1 LSLVLSSDQYTALA
15 SFYSLSLHDALP
27 IFIPSRPPISYI
39 EITPFIPLRH
49 SAFIHSPCWINID
62 YAIATVAIYLFCSK
76 FYILI
81 SFVATFTK
89 VAALIFFNTIRFLYS
104 CVIMCFIVMPAKILI
119 KHFQCLYFVITVC
132 FKYLTVAFYFVYYLN
147 HSINLSA

>member
-1 LSLVLSSDQYTALA
+1 
-15 SFYSLSLHDALP
+15 
-27 IFIPSRPPISYI
+27 
-39 EITPFIPLRH
+39 
-49 SAFIHSPCWINID
+49 AFVNFSCWINID

-89 VAALIFFNTIRFLYS
+89 VAALIFFNTIALFYA
-104 CVIMCFIVMPAKILI
+104 CMIMCFIVMPAKILV

-132 FKYLTVAFYFVYYLN
+132 FKYLTVAFYFVLYFN
-147 HSINLSA
+147 HSINLSAYTMLLFLAFFFRLGEA